1 MLKTYKNLD
10 RESRRM
16 VSEAFKLFFRLGT
29 KNLVLDTQEEGSR
42 DLENIR
48 KKIAEQYQKLVERR
62 K

>member
-10 RESRRM
+10 RETRSM

-42 DLENIR
+42 ELENLRR
-48 KKIAEQYQKLVERR
+48 KISEQYQRLIER
-62 K
+62 KK